1 MPSSASLTVGLAS
14 RWSRWSQLEEA
25 TSLLREAL
33 QARQAVCGPTHRDTL
48 DALYNLGRLLQDQ
61 GQLEEAVALLSKELE
76 GAAERKGADHEET
89 IESAQSLHATLITAG
104 KSAEAATLALK
115 YGLGEDG
122 IYRGAPVDAEKVA
135 AAMGIE
141 TKGMDDTMKAQVRIK
156 VRVRVRLETARAY
169 LLTCLLTCLLQV
181 VQLAHDEAE
190 LAAAESHDASGG
202 LTVDDDGRILSPD
215 KDPVTKAAGDGG
227 KKLMEMSTEEK
238 ASHLEAQKEA
248 AKEKNKEKLAAFQS
262 QRGSGSSREM
272 SAEEKKAMLWV

>member
-1 MPSSASLTVGLAS
+1 
-14 RWSRWSQLEEA
+14 
-25 TSLLREAL
+25 
-33 QARQAVCGPTHRDTL
+33 
-48 DALYNLGRLLQDQ
+48 
-61 GQLEEAVALLSKELE
+61 
-76 GAAERKGADHEET
+76 
-89 IESAQSLHATLITAG
+89 
-104 KSAEAATLALK
+104 
-115 YGLGEDG
+115 LGEDG

-141 TKGMDDTMKAQVRIK
+141 TKGMDDTMKA
-156 VRVRVRLETARAY
+156 
-169 LLTCLLTCLLQV
+169 QV

-272 SAEEKKAMLWV
+272 SAEEKKAMLEEKKAKMLAEKKELAAKTKAEMVAASASGSSASLPAATTSPPAERTTVDDDGRIVEATKTQVAAGEAGKKLTEMTAEEKAANLEAQKEANKEKVAAFQSQRSSHEMSKDEKKAMLEERRKKLMEAKQQRTDNKLAA